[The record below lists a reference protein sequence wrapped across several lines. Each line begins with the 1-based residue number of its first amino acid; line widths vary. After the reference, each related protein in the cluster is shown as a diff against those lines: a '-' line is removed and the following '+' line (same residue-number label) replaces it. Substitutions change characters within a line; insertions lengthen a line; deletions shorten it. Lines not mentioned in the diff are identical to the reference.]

1 MHAAS
6 LPRRMPTGPLRRHSA
21 LKVSEPRLRFRRQEA
36 ELNAP
41 GKPDARLTVVCFGA
55 SSGGFDAYCTI
66 LGLLPSDTGMAYIIV
81 HHQPA
86 DGKSLL
92 VQILPRVTDM
102 PVILVADGERVKADH
117 VYVVPAGMQVTMD
130 GDEFRIRTLLKT
142 PGWPK
147 NITIFLQ
154 SLAEDRQ
161 KRAIAVI
168 LSGFDSDGAAALKSI
183 KDAGGIVFAQEFQS
197 AKQPDMP
204 QSAVATG
211 CVDRLLQPA
220 EIAFQ
225 LERIGEERARLRNKP
240 GETKETILVALGENP
255 VASRNVKPRVAR
267 TTPLHGKGASA
278 KKNLEGSGHLQK
290 PLRQS
295 GNGPFRT
302 WGESI

>member
-1 MHAAS
+1 MQTSSPPKPLQPEPAS
-6 LPRRMPTGPLRRHSA
+6 GHDNLKAPNPGVRVDSEKAKLRA
-21 LKVSEPRLRFRRQEA
+21 
-36 ELNAP
+36 N
-41 GKPDARLTVVCFGA
+41 GKPDDQLTVVCFGA
-55 SSGGFDAYCTI
+55 SSGGFEAYCLI
-66 LGLLPSDTGMAYIIV
+66 LSLLPSDTGMAYIIV

-92 VQILPRVTDM
+92 VDILPRMTDM
-102 PVILVADGERVKADH
+102 PVVLLTDGVHVQADH
-117 VYVVPAGMQVTMD
+117 VYVVPAGMQVTME
-130 GDEFRIRTLLKT
+130 GDEFRIGTLIKT

-183 KDAGGIVFAQEFQS
+183 KDAGGIVFAQEFRT

-204 QSAVATG
+204 ESAVRTG

-225 LERIGEERARLRNKP
+225 LARIGEERAHLRENQSKI
-240 GETKETILVALGENP
+240 EKETAPTVA
-255 VASRNVKPRVAR
+255 V
-267 TTPLHGKGASA
+267 TTPRAGKKRAQVA
-278 KKNLEGSGHLQK
+278 DPDRNLEQ
-290 PLRQS
+290 
-295 GNGPFRT
+295 GPST
-302 WGESI
+302 KA